1 MQWRLFRALDD
12 EWRALIRTH
21 ASEDA
26 RVRWADDAVLSRLAH
41 PAAIVEFLRAGVGD
55 PSAKNRL
62 LAALARR
69 APSDDFAMRTML
81 QALLPGLVNV
91 AKRLARGAADD
102 ELEAQVLTEA
112 VYRIRHYPLERR
124 PRSVAANVTLDVF
137 GTIVRDRTR
146 RRAASRRDVVGLPPD
161 GGDPSVEVVELVS
174 TAWSQGRLATGD
186 AQLLLSVAV
195 GTDTLRRRAEREG
208 VSYGAMTERWRRAR
222 DRLRRAVLD
231 RPTSFRS

>member
-12 EWRALIRTH
+12 EWAALTRTRASAAAT
-21 ASEDA
+21 A
-26 RVRWADDAVLSRLAH
+26 RWSDDAVLSTRSH
-41 PAAIVEFLRAGVGD
+41 PAAIVEYLRAGSGD
-55 PSAKNRL
+55 AADKNRL

-91 AKRLARGAADD
+91 AKRLGSGRSDD

-112 VYRIRHYPLERR
+112 VYRIRHYPLDRR

-137 GTIVRDRTR
+137 GAIVRDRAR
-146 RRAASRRDVVGLPPD
+146 RRVAAARGVVGRPAD
-161 GGDPSVEVVELVS
+161 HEDPSLEVIHLVE
-174 TAWSQGRLATGD
+174 TARAEGRLGSRD
-186 AQLLLSVAV
+186 AELLLSVAV

-208 VSYGAMTERWRRAR
+208 VSYGAMGERWRRAR

-231 RPTSFRS
+231 PPRSARS

>member
-26 RVRWADDAVLSRLAH
+26 RARWSNDAVLSTWPD
-41 PAAIVEFLRAGVGD
+41 PAAIVEFLRTGGGD
-55 PSAKNRL
+55 PAAKNGL

-91 AKRLARGAADD
+91 AKRLARVTADD

-137 GTIVRDRTR
+137 GTLVRDRTR
-146 RRAASRRDVVGLPPD
+146 RRAASARDLVGPLAD
-161 GGDPSVEVVELVS
+161 DGDPSVEVVELVS
-174 TAWSQGRLATGD
+174 AAWSQGRLTMGD

-195 GTDTLRRRAEREG
+195 GSDTLRRRAEREG

-231 RPTSFRS
+231 RPAGFRS

>member
-1 MQWRLFRALDD
+1 MQWRLFLALDD
-12 EWRALIRTH
+12 EWQALIRTH

-26 RVRWADDAVLSRLAH
+26 RARWSNDAVLSPWPH
-41 PAAIVEFLRAGVGD
+41 PAAIVEFLRQGVGD
-55 PSAKNRL
+55 PAAKNGL

-91 AKRLARGAADD
+91 AKRLAREAADD

-112 VYRIRHYPLERR
+112 VYRIRHYPLDRR

-137 GTIVRDRTR
+137 GTIVRDRSR
-146 RRAASRRDVVGLPPD
+146 RRTASARDVVVLPPN
-161 GGDPSVEVVELVS
+161 GGDPSVEVVELVA
-174 TAWSQGRLATGD
+174 TAWSQGRLTTRD

-195 GTDTLRRRAEREG
+195 GSDTLRRRAEREG

-231 RPTSFRS
+231 RRTGSRS

>member
-55 PSAKNRL
+55 PAGKNRL

-112 VYRIRHYPLERR
+112 VDRIRHYPLERR

-146 RRAASRRDVVGLPPD
+146 RRAASPRDVVGLPPD

-231 RPTSFRS
+231 RPSGSRS

>member
-12 EWRALIRTH
+12 EWRVLIRTH
-21 ASEDA
+21 ANDDA
-26 RVRWADDAVLSRLAH
+26 RARWSDDAVLSTLPH
-41 PAAIVEFLRAGVGD
+41 PAAIVEFLRTGVGD
-55 PSAKNRL
+55 PAAKNRL

-69 APSDDFAMRTML
+69 AASDDFAMRTML

-112 VYRIRHYPLERR
+112 VYRIRHYPLDRR
-124 PRSVAANVTLDVF
+124 PRSVAANVTLDVL

-146 RRAASRRDVVGLPPD
+146 RRAPSARDVVGIPFD
-161 GGDPSVEVVELVS
+161 GGDPSVEVVGLVA
-174 TAWSQGRLATGD
+174 TAWSERLLTTGD
-186 AQLLLSVAV
+186 ARLLLSIAV

-208 VSYGAMTERWRRAR
+208 ISYGAMTERWRRAR

>member
-1 MQWRLFRALDD
+1 MHWGLFRALDD
-12 EWRALIRTH
+12 EWRALNGTH
-21 ASEDA
+21 ASEAA
-26 RVRWADDAVLSRLAH
+26 RVRWSNDAVLSTLPH
-41 PAAIVEFLRAGVGD
+41 PAAIVEFLRAGAGD
-55 PSAKNRL
+55 AAAKNRL

-69 APSDDFAMRTML
+69 APWDDFAMRTML

-91 AKRLARGAADD
+91 AKRLGRGTADD
-102 ELEAQVLTEA
+102 EVEAQVLTEA
-112 VYRIRHYPLERR
+112 VDRIRHYPLDRR

-137 GTIVRDRTR
+137 GTIVRDRAR
-146 RRAASRRDVVGLPPD
+146 RQAAAARDVVRFSPEGE
-161 GGDPSVEVVELVS
+161 DPSVEVVDLVA
-174 TAWSQGRLATGD
+174 TAFAQGRLGTRD

-231 RPTSFRS
+231 RPSGSRA